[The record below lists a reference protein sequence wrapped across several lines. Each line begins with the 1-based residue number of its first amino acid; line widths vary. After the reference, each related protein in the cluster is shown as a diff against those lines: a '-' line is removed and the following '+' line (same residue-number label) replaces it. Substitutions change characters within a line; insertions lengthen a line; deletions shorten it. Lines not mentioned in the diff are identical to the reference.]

1 MRNTVF
7 KAEVVWLLGY
17 WRPQQELQNPKLTAL
32 AQKRPRNREGTPGWC
47 LVLRF
52 VFFSNPLDS
61 SAVTFTSVMR
71 TVLQIQGIEAEAL
84 LVSV

>member
-1 MRNTVF
+1 MH
-7 KAEVVWLLGY
+7 
-17 WRPQQELQNPKLTAL
+17 
-32 AQKRPRNREGTPGWC
+32 
-47 LVLRF
+47 F

-61 SAVTFTSVMR
+61 SAVTFTSVTR